1 MLGKSGKPTLA
12 VSLGTFAV
20 SAFWHGFYPFY
31 YVMFFMS
38 AIFVELSKDIYRCRI
53 LFSFI
58 PEGLRHPLANIMC
71 MIVLNYFGTSFNALT
86 FERGLTFG
94 AGVNHFVFIL
104 LPITMFLVKSL
115 GLVKKAKKMEGALK
129 KKNEEKTESKKDK

>member
-1 MLGKSGKPTLA
+1 MLSKGAKPTLA

-38 AIFVELSKDIYRCRI
+38 AVFVELAKDIYRCRI
-53 LFSFI
+53 LFNFI
-58 PEGLRHPLANIMC
+58 PEGLRHPLANICC
-71 MIVLNYFGTSFNALT
+71 MIVLNYFGTSFNSLT

-94 AGVNHFVFIL
+94 AGVNHFVFIMI
-104 LPITMFLVKSL
+104 PIALFLVKSL
-115 GLVKKAKKMEGALK
+115 GLVKKAKKIEEALK
-129 KKNEEKTESKKDK
+129 KKNEEKETKKDK

>member
-1 MLGKSGKPTLA
+1 MIAKGGKPTLA
-12 VSLGTFAV
+12 VSLGTFAI

-38 AIFVELSKDIYRCRI
+38 ALFVELSKEIYRCRI

-58 PEGLRHPLANIMC
+58 PSSMRHPIANIMC

-94 AGVNHFVFIL
+94 AGQNHFVFIL
-104 LPITMFLVKSL
+104 IPIVLFLVKSL
-115 GLVKKAKKMEGALK
+115 GLVKKAKKIEEALK
-129 KKNEEKTESKKDK
+129 KKNEEKETKKDK